1 MKGTILA
8 LVLFSALVA
17 ASEVKGEGSFMKLCG
32 RDFVRAVVFTCGGSR
47 WKRHLSDY
55 PHLSEREKYL
65 HLVHGSNNYPESLGH
80 GDQESESLNEEIPNT
95 KTESERDLTVVR
107 QMPMA
112 EKRDVAALLIT
123 SCCSIGCTERDIS
136 SLC

>member
-8 LVLFSALVA
+8 LVLFFALVA

-55 PHLSEREKYL
+55 PHLSEKYL
-65 HLVHGSNNYPESLGH
+65 HLAHGSNNYPESLGYR
-80 GDQESESLNEEIPNT
+80 DQESESLNEEIPNT